1 MKAWL
6 GAAAAVSGVGTLVY
20 LLARS
25 GRRRDTGH
33 PGTASGTHTGHKA
46 TSEGSGVSRGL
57 QDTGFEKDSSHDH
70 LNGHLPGMGVT
81 REVVKQSAT
90 DPAEQNSHENLLL
103 STDTCTRELALNVAE
118 NNAECVSVAQNKVDT
133 EASSCVE
140 SEETTKEVRVTE
152 AVTEKTSDSVP
163 LQHPQEQNSGVTD
176 QQKDTETQQKDAETR
191 EDRADDVVLPCTDV
205 EESNTVA
212 SGETELTNVT
222 TSADET
228 ICSDTNITTLSG
240 TTCHSE
246 LTETTVREVSD
257 TQPNKAS
264 CASAESESSPT
275 APQPVVE
282 ELSQCLIV
290 EPQCDPSCHE
300 HMLDTCCASSPQVST
315 LPPSETTE
323 ASLTETEGAIPE
335 TNFPA
340 LQQYTLVLKSEEDI
354 CISGKHIHDSSPTDQ
369 PTEAP
374 AGWPKETAEANKE
387 EHVITV
393 EGSKELNLSTEVNKK
408 DPVTTAERNEKDP
421 VTTAEVNKEDP
432 VTTAEGNEKD
442 PVTTTE
448 GNEKDPVTTAEGNEK
463 EPVTTTEV
471 NKKEPV
477 TTAEVNK
484 EDPVTTAEGNEKDP
498 VTTIEGNEEDP
509 VTTAE
514 VNREEPV
521 TTAEINKEDPVTTAE
536 VNKEDPVTTA
546 EGNEK
551 DPVTTIEGNKE
562 DPVTTAEVN
571 KEDPVITTE
580 VNKEDPVTC
589 TVVTEQTDVV
599 DLNQP
604 SVNPCT
610 PIEEKCTLKESV
622 LVSCEG
628 IGDERKEIGA
638 NSEAAAGETNNTVGS
653 TPQKPSRKVECS
665 VETQIIVTPAQGEG
679 LTDSKEEENQNQDSV
694 TKQEGE
700 TEKKVQDSSKED
712 KQEKLEQS
720 GDKVNLKQ
728 EQDTSKR
735 DKVTKEEVVTTEQ
748 EKSNT
753 KEKITRKEEENI
765 IIQEKTKKQKQ
776 TSNVKEVA
784 KEQKLSNK
792 KQESPKEQRQSS
804 RKQEAGKEQRQSS
817 RRQEAPKEQRQGN
830 RRQEQS
836 DKQEKSKKQEETGSK
851 EDRSGSQESTK
862 RREQSVEKQ
871 DVQVSDKSVKEL
883 VMEEQIVTLSTK
895 GDGGKKGS
903 VRSRGDSA
911 SADLDCDLG
920 SEQDNMNCD
929 SSSLKS
935 MDSGQGSSEIE
946 PETLFGPA
954 NFPVSNQE
962 QYIFYDFEIPQM
974 LVGRLIGRKGA
985 FINKIKATTDATVIV
1000 HPHKNRKLKLCSV
1013 EGTKHQV
1020 NAALEMIRK
1029 HFPESQY
1036 PDITLQQVSSQ
1047 PQAQPQVQPQVNAQ
1061 SMQIELTAG
1070 VVVEVRVSAV
1080 VSGGELWVQQPLH
1093 PSYSAL
1099 HRLQTCM
1106 NLNYGDGSN
1115 TPPLP
1120 GPISDGTVCVAHIN
1134 DHWMRCQ
1141 VLSSINA
1148 MSVVLLLDIGGTVT
1162 VPSSSLR
1169 QIRYDY
1175 MTLPFQASQCF
1186 LHGVQPVSGDM
1197 WSDAASAAM
1206 EEWAS
1211 GVILFAVVVS
1221 YTEDY
1226 VPLINLYR
1234 RDQDQFVLLNK
1245 KLVELDL
1252 AQWISPQHSS

>member
-33 PGTASGTHTGHKA
+33 SGTASGTHTGQKA

-57 QDTGFEKDSSHDH
+57 QDTGFEKDGSHDH

-81 REVVKQSAT
+81 REAVKQSAT

-103 STDTCTRELALNVAE
+103 SKDTCTRELALNVAE

-133 EASSCVE
+133 EASPCVE
-140 SEETTKEVRVTE
+140 SEETTQEVRVTE

-191 EDRADDVVLPCTDV
+191 EDRGDDVVLPCTDV

-228 ICSDTNITTLSG
+228 MCSDTNITTLSG

-290 EPQCDPSCHE
+290 KPQCDPSCHE

-374 AGWPKETAEANKE
+374 AGRPKETAEANKE
-387 EHVITV
+387 EHVTTV
-393 EGSKELNLSTEVNKK
+393 EGS
-408 DPVTTAERNEKDP
+408 
-421 VTTAEVNKEDP
+421 
-432 VTTAEGNEKD
+432 
-442 PVTTTE
+442 
-448 GNEKDPVTTAEGNEK
+448 
-463 EPVTTTEV
+463 
-471 NKKEPV
+471 
-477 TTAEVNK
+477 
-484 EDPVTTAEGNEKDP
+484 
-498 VTTIEGNEEDP
+498 
-509 VTTAE
+509 
-514 VNREEPV
+514 
-521 TTAEINKEDPVTTAE
+521 KEDPVTTAE
-536 VNKEDPVTTA
+536 VNKE
-546 EGNEK
+546 E
-551 DPVTTIEGNKE
+551 
-562 DPVTTAEVN
+562 
-571 KEDPVITTE
+571 
-580 VNKEDPVTC
+580 PVTC

-665 VETQIIVTPAQGEG
+665 VETQIIVTPAQGEE
-679 LTDSKEEENQNQDSV
+679 LTDSKEEENQNQDSD

-700 TEKKVQDSSKED
+700 TEKKVQVSSKED

-720 GDKVNLKQ
+720 GDKVNLKR

-735 DKVTKEEVVTTEQ
+735 DKVTKEEVVTIEQ

-753 KEKITRKEEENI
+753 KEKITKKEEENI

-776 TSNVKEVA
+776 TSNVKEVG
-784 KEQKLSNK
+784 KEQKHSNK

-871 DVQVSDKSVKEL
+871 DVQVSGKSVKEL

-1186 LHGVQPVSGDM
+1186 LHGVQPVTGDM